1 MPIDPNDFRTGGALQ
16 SAVAASVL
24 RQRDA
29 AAELAPGTQL
39 GIYRVLRELGRG
51 GMAIVYLAERA
62 DGEYEQ
68 QVALKWMRVAQVDAA
83 AEAQFRRERQ
93 ALADLRHPH
102 IARLLDGGRSSD
114 GRPWFAMEYIDGE
127 PLDRHCIAN
136 KVPLGQRLHRF
147 LEVCAAVAFAHAH
160 GLIHRDIKPSN
171 VLVDADGS
179 AKLLDFGIAQLLD
192 QDDDVAML
200 AFTPGFASPEQ
211 LRGQP
216 LTVASDVYQ
225 LGRLLASILSAD
237 PRERETV
244 VQGEAQRLTGVHVD
258 ASTTTESQVAF
269 PAGLAPDLHAI
280 LSCAGA
286 SDPGQRYASVEA
298 LAQDVRAHLECR
310 PVTARSGGIG
320 YRSGRFVRR
329 NAVATALV
337 AMAATLLLVAA
348 GVFTWRLAQER
359 DRARLE
365 AERAEAGEAFLVS
378 LFRVSDPGVN
388 RGEKLTARQLLE
400 RGAQRIEADTRATPA
415 VRARLLQVLAEVNF
429 SLGEYAPTQHL
440 IERAL
445 REPTDAQQRISLQAL
460 QLWLQQRRGDAAA
473 TVAQAPAIID
483 AVPRGAEYDT
493 LRARVLN
500 AAARAATQTDDPR
513 GVAWQAQALAA
524 AQRAGDAEQQGV
536 AWRTLG
542 FTQEG
547 KGDLRA
553 ALESTTRAVQFLS
566 EAMGAGS
573 PEVFSARANRAYLLC
588 ELHAVAQA
596 LQEIEALHRE
606 AVTMIPPEHIASLYI
621 DSTRAW
627 VLSDGGR
634 SEEALAA
641 GLDVIQR
648 CVSVLGEKHMQCGHP
663 MLAVANALRD
673 LDRPAEALPWLE
685 RLVRNRR
692 ESMGAEHIYTAF
704 AEHWLARVYCQTGR
718 VADGM
723 QLVARVSKRFDE
735 ELPADNFDR
744 IEARKTVDLCE
755 APAAAASPTIS
766 ATPG

>member
-29 AAELAPGTQL
+29 AAELAAGTQL
-39 GIYRVLRELGRG
+39 GIYRVQRELGRG

-68 QVALKWMRVAQVDAA
+68 RVALKWMRAAQIDAA
-83 AEAQFRRERQ
+83 AETLFRRERQ

-102 IARLLDGGRSSD
+102 IARLLDGGRSVD

-127 PLDRHCIAN
+127 PLDRHCIAAGLA
-136 KVPLGQRLHRF
+136 VRQRVELF
-147 LEVCAAVAFAHAH
+147 LQVCTAVAFAHAH

-192 QDDDVAML
+192 QDDGVATL

-211 LRGQP
+211 LRGEP

-237 PRERETV
+237 ITECETV
-244 VQGEAQRLTGVHVD
+244 VQGEAERITAVLANAN
-258 ASTTTESQVAF
+258 ASSPHAAL
-269 PAGLAPDLHAI
+269 PAGLPPDLQLI
-280 LSCAGA
+280 LQRAA
-286 SDPGQRYASVEA
+286 ADDPAQRYSSVDA
-298 LAQDVRAHLECR
+298 LAADVLAHLHCR
-310 PVTARSGGIG
+310 PVRARDGGMG
-320 YRSGRFVRR
+320 YRAGLFVRR
-329 NAVATALV
+329 NAVASALV
-337 AMAATLLLVAA
+337 GVAATLLLVAA

-400 RGAQRIEADTRATPA
+400 RGAQRIQADTRATPA

-429 SLGEYAPTQHL
+429 SLGEFAPTQHL

-445 REPTDAQQRISLQAL
+445 SEPLDLPQRLSLQAL

-473 TVAQAPAIID
+473 TVAQAPTVIA
-483 AVPRGAEYDT
+483 AVPSGAQYDT

-500 AAARAATQTDDPR
+500 AAARAASQTGDAR
-513 GVAWQAQALAA
+513 AVAWQAQALEA
-524 AQRAGDAEQQGV
+524 AQRADNAEQQGV

-542 FTQEG
+542 FMQEG
-547 KGDLRA
+547 AGDMQS
-553 ALESTTRAVQFLS
+553 ALASTTRAVQFLS
-566 EAMGAGS
+566 QGMGEGS
-573 PEVFSARANRAYLLC
+573 PEAFSARANRAYLLS
-588 ELHAVAQA
+588 ETNEVALA
-596 LQEIEALHRE
+596 MQEVEALHRE
-606 AVTMIPPEHIASLYI
+606 AAAVIPPEHIASIYI
-621 DSTRAW
+621 DATRAW
-627 VLSDGGR
+627 VLRDGGR
-634 SEEALAA
+634 SEEALVA
-641 GLDVIQR
+641 GLDVAQR
-648 CVSVLGEKHMQCGHP
+648 CVTALGENHMQCGHT

-685 RLVRNRR
+685 RLVRNRQ
-692 ESMGAEHIYTAF
+692 ESMGAEHVYTAF

-723 QLVARVSKRFDE
+723 PLAARVSKRFDA
-735 ELPADNFDR
+735 ELPADNYDR
-744 IEARKTVDLCE
+744 IEARKTRALCE
-755 APAAAASPTIS
+755 APAATASHTMSAA
-766 ATPG
+766 PG